1 MKKNKEKSKDDREKI
16 RKRAIEILKKYEEQ
30 NRQIREIFERIKKRF
45 NEIENRN

>member
-16 RKRAIEILKKYEEQ
+16 RQRAIEILKKYEEQ
-30 NRQIREIFERIKKRF
+30 NRQIREIFERIEKRF